1 MKTPSVLIVGSVN
14 LDIVATA
21 PALPRPGE
29 TVIGATLQRHP
40 GGKGANQ
47 ALALAR
53 LGADVRLWART
64 GDDAFAD
71 EALALLKAEGVDL
84 THVVRLPG
92 ASTGVALIGV
102 DGSGENQIL
111 VASGAN
117 ALPTPADLP
126 ARIDGALLCQLECP
140 MEVVAEA
147 VRRTRGFV
155 ALNLA
160 PFAPLPQ
167 DCLERA
173 DLVVVNQLEAE
184 ALGPV
189 SSRVKGAMAV
199 TLGAHGAQLFRRG
212 ALVAEARPPRVEPVD
227 ATGAGDVFTAALVV
241 ALLEGRGDG
250 EALRFACAAAA
261 LSTTRPGAQPACP
274 YRQDVEALVSGED
287 P

>member
-1 MKTPSVLIVGSVN
+1 MMAASVLVVGSVN

-21 PALPRPGE
+21 PTLPRPGE

-53 LGADVRLWART
+53 LDAEVRLWGRV

-71 EALALLKAEGVDL
+71 EALALLEAEGVDL
-84 THVVRLPG
+84 TAVVRLPG
-92 ASTGVALIGV
+92 ATTGVALIGV

-117 ALPTPADLP
+117 ALPTPGDLP
-126 ARIDGALLCQLECP
+126 AGIDRALLCQLECP
-140 MEVVAEA
+140 LDVVAAA
-147 VRRTRGFV
+147 VRRAEGFV

-160 PFAPLPQ
+160 PFAALPQ

-173 DLVVVNQLEAE
+173 DLVVVNQIEAE
-184 ALGPV
+184 ALGADAA
-189 SSRVKGAMAV
+189 RIGGALAV
-199 TLGAHGAQLFRRG
+199 TLGAAGAQLFRKGRLT
-212 ALVAEARPPRVEPVD
+212 AQAQPPRVDPVD
-227 ATGAGDVFTAALVV
+227 ATGAGDVFTAALMV
-241 ALLEGRGDG
+241 ALLEGRSDP

-261 LSTTRPGAQPACP
+261 LSTTRQGAQPACP
-274 YRQDVEALVSGED
+274 RRQDVEALLSGEGS
-287 P
+287 

>member
-1 MKTPSVLIVGSVN
+1 MTAPRVLVVGSVN

-21 PALPRPGE
+21 SALPRPGE

-71 EALALLKAEGVDL
+71 EALALLEAEGVDL
-84 THVVRLPG
+84 ADVVRLPD
-92 ASTGVALIGV
+92 ATTGVALIGV

-117 ALPTPADLP
+117 TRASPADLP

-140 MEVVAEA
+140 LGVVAEA
-147 VRRTRGFV
+147 VRRAQGFV

-160 PFAPLPQ
+160 PFAPLPR

-173 DLVVVNQLEAE
+173 DLVVVNQIEAE
-184 ALGPV
+184 ALGPRAA
-189 SSRVKGAMAV
+189 RVGGALAV
-199 TLGAHGAQLFRRG
+199 TLGAQGAQLFRQG

-241 ALLEGRGDG
+241 ALLEGRSDA

-274 YRQDVEALVSGED
+274 RRGEVEALLSGEGT
-287 P
+287 

>member
-1 MKTPSVLIVGSVN
+1 MTPPRVLVVGSVN

-21 PALPRPGE
+21 SALPRPGE

-71 EALALLKAEGVDL
+71 EALALLEAEGVDL
-84 THVVRLPG
+84 ADVVRLPD
-92 ASTGVALIGV
+92 ATTGVALIGV

-117 ALPTPADLP
+117 TRASPADLP
-126 ARIDGALLCQLECP
+126 ARIDGALLCQMECP
-140 MEVVAEA
+140 LEVVAEA
-147 VRRTRGFV
+147 VRRAQGFV

-173 DLVVVNQLEAE
+173 DLVVVNQIEAE
-184 ALGPV
+184 ALG
-189 SSRVKGAMAV
+189 SRAARVGGALAV
-199 TLGAHGAQLFRRG
+199 TLGAQGAQLVRQG

-227 ATGAGDVFTAALVV
+227 ATGAGDVFTAALMV
-241 ALLEGRGDG
+241 ALLEGRSDA

-274 YRQDVEALVSGED
+274 RRGEVEALLSGEGT
-287 P
+287 

>member
-1 MKTPSVLIVGSVN
+1 MKAASVLVVGSVN

-21 PALPRPGE
+21 PILPRPGE

-53 LGADVRLWART
+53 LGAEVRLWARV
-64 GDDAFAD
+64 GEDAFAE

-84 THVVRLPG
+84 TDVVGLPG
-92 ASTGVALIGV
+92 ATTGVALIGV

-117 ALPTPADLP
+117 ALPTPGDLP
-126 ARIDGALLCQLECP
+126 AGIDRALLCQLECP
-140 MEVVAEA
+140 LDVVAAA
-147 VRRTRGFV
+147 VRRAEGFV

-160 PFAPLPQ
+160 PFGALPQ

-173 DLVVVNQLEAE
+173 DWVVVNQIEAE
-184 ALGPV
+184 ALG
-189 SSRVKGAMAV
+189 SDAARVGGALAV
-199 TLGAHGAQLFRRG
+199 TLGAAGAQLFRKGRLT
-212 ALVAEARPPRVEPVD
+212 AQAQPPRVDPVD
-227 ATGAGDVFTAALVV
+227 ATGAGDVFTAALMV
-241 ALLEGRGDG
+241 ALLEGRSDP

-261 LSTTRPGAQPACP
+261 LSTTRQGAQPACP
-274 YRQDVEALVSGED
+274 RRQDVEALLSGEGS
-287 P
+287 

>member
-1 MKTPSVLIVGSVN
+1 MTPPRVLVVGSVN

-21 PALPRPGE
+21 SALPRPGE

-71 EALALLKAEGVDL
+71 EALALLEAEGVDL
-84 THVVRLPG
+84 ADVVRLPD
-92 ASTGVALIGV
+92 ATTGVALIGV

-117 ALPTPADLP
+117 TRASPADLP
-126 ARIDGALLCQLECP
+126 ARIDGALLCQMECP
-140 MEVVAEA
+140 LEVVAEA
-147 VRRTRGFV
+147 VRRAQGFV

-173 DLVVVNQLEAE
+173 DLVVVNQIEAE
-184 ALGPV
+184 ALG
-189 SSRVKGAMAV
+189 SRAARVGGALAV
-199 TLGAHGAQLFRRG
+199 TLGAQGAQLFRQG

-227 ATGAGDVFTAALVV
+227 ATGAGDVFTAALMV
-241 ALLEGRGDG
+241 ALLEGRSDA

-274 YRQDVEALVSGED
+274 RRGEVEALLSGEGT
-287 P
+287 

>member
-1 MKTPSVLIVGSVN
+1 MTAPRVLVVGSVN

-21 PALPRPGE
+21 SALPRPGE

-64 GDDAFAD
+64 GDDAFAH
-71 EALALLKAEGVDL
+71 EALALLEAEGVDL
-84 THVVRLPG
+84 ADVVRLPD
-92 ASTGVALIGV
+92 ATTGVALIGV

-117 ALPTPADLP
+117 TRASPADLP
-126 ARIDGALLCQLECP
+126 PRIDGALLCQLECP
-140 MEVVAEA
+140 LEVVAEA
-147 VRRTRGFV
+147 VRRAQGFV

-173 DLVVVNQLEAE
+173 DLVVVNQIEAE
-184 ALGPV
+184 ALGPGAA
-189 SSRVKGAMAV
+189 RVGRAIAV
-199 TLGAHGAQLFRRG
+199 TLGAQGAQLFRQG
-212 ALVAEARPPRVEPVD
+212 ALVVEARPPPVQPVD
-227 ATGAGDVFTAALVV
+227 ATGAGDVFTAALMV
-241 ALLEGRGDG
+241 ALLEGRSDA

-274 YRQDVEALVSGED
+274 RRGEVEALLSGEGT
-287 P
+287 